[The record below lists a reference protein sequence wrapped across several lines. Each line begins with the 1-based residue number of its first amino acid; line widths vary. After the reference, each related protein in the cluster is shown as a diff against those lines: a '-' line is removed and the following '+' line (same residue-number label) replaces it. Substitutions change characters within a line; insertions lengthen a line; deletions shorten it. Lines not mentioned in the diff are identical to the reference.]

1 MRKQLFFFLLV
12 AGKTVCPRCPG
23 GIGKNLSNQKM
34 ASKNGPKNW

>member
-12 AGKTVCPRCPG
+12 AGKTVCPG